1 MEKAIQNYLEQTYDE
16 MFANTS
22 LPNAERE
29 RCLKLIGKVYNEIL
43 HSTKYYV
50 IEDLDIQSGDNYI
63 ADCGYGYTSSLS
75 DARAFDT
82 EQEAKDYILGENEYW
97 DARVVE
103 VVKIGN
109 TLTQL

>member
-16 MFANTS
+16 MYANTS

-29 RCLKLIGKVYNEIL
+29 RCLRLIGNIYNAIL
-43 HSTKYYV
+43 HSTKHYV
-50 IEDLDIQSGDNYI
+50 VEDCEIQSGDNYI
-63 ADCGYGYTSSLS
+63 AHDGYTSSLK
-75 DARAFDT
+75 DARYFDT
-82 EQEAKDYILGENEYW
+82 KEEAREWIYEEVGYW

-103 VVKIGN
+103 VVRIGN